1 MRLRHKSRSTRHL
14 HAPYH
19 HGPGRK
25 RGGRVHP
32 GLKAEGEKGKERHDR
47 SRRRK
52 HRDDGGPVNAA
63 DKNQAMANSAGNAAI
78 DQAAKQYNTPYSN
91 QGNQQSDGKKDGGGK
106 WIQKAIKHKGGLHRA
121 LHVPEGTKIPA
132 KKMAK
137 AAKSKNPRIRK
148 MVGLA
153 RTLSHMHHG

>member
-32 GLKAEGEKGKERHDR
+32 GLKGEGERGGERHDR
-47 SRRRK
+47 SHRR
-52 HRDDGGPVNAA
+52 A
-63 DKNQAMANSAGNAAI
+63 S
-78 DQAAKQYNTPYSN
+78 
-91 QGNQQSDGKKDGGGK
+91 GGGN
-106 WIQKAIKHKGGLHRA
+106 WIAGAIKHKGGLHRA